1 MKLYLSVILIYFT
14 LSPVVG
20 QVANSTKVKKEF
32 SFDDFY
38 TGGNFG
44 LQFGTITLI
53 DVSPLI
59 GYKITDRYSM
69 GIGGTYTYYRDKRFN
84 PAYTSN
90 VYGGRLFAKFIIW
103 ENLFAYSEW
112 ETLNGAWN
120 FNESRF
126 NITSLFIGGGYTY
139 AVAGN
144 SSIQVLG
151 LYNLNASVSSPYQNP
166 ILRIG
171 FNLGF

>member
-14 LSPVVG
+14 LSSVVG
-20 QVANSTKVKKEF
+20 QVADSTKVKKEF

-38 TGGNFG
+38 AGGNFG

-103 ENLFAYSEW
+103 EN
-112 ETLNGAWN
+112 
-120 FNESRF
+120 
-126 NITSLFIGGGYTY
+126 I
-139 AVAGN
+139 
-144 SSIQVLG
+144 
-151 LYNLNASVSSPYQNP
+151 
-166 ILRIG
+166 
-171 FNLGF
+171 